1 MKRNRGDRPRRR
13 RRNANL
19 HVVRDP
25 EEQTDRLIEQIVAE
39 LNDEEVSRR
48 EIEEQSRRHK
58 KRA

>member
-1 MKRNRGDRPRRR
+1 MKRNRGDRPRR

-48 EIEEQSRRHK
+48 EIEEQ
-58 KRA
+58 